1 MTSVVAARKGETGLA
16 VGNVVGSN
24 IFNLLFI
31 LGISALVHPVAVNAA
46 SVYDMGILVFASI
59 LTLLFLWSG
68 KKLKRAEGIVML
80 AVYAAV
86 MVFAAAR

>member
-1 MTSVVAARKGETGLA
+1 
-16 VGNVVGSN
+16 
-24 IFNLLFI
+24 
-31 LGISALVHPVAVNAA
+31 VNAA